1 MEPHMSIVITG
12 ASGQLGRRAAELV
25 LEQAPDTEL
34 VLVTR
39 SPEKLA
45 DLAARGAEIRAGDFD
60 DPASLDAAFAGGE
73 RLLLISTDVAGT
85 RVPQHRRAIDAAV
98 RAGVKHV
105 GYTSILNPTPDHPGA
120 VPSEHRQTEEALR
133 ASGLAWTFLRNSIY
147 AEMQA
152 ASAESALASGQLVT
166 NAGAGRTAFVT
177 REDCAA
183 VAAAVLLGD
192 GHEGQAYDVTGP
204 DLLAADDLAALYAET
219 GGKPV
224 APVQI
229 DDAAYAA
236 GLVEHAGLPQEL
248 AEIYAAF
255 GTAIRLGF
263 LDVRSDTVERLTG
276 RPPQSVRSL
285 LEPALT

>member
-1 MEPHMSIVITG
+1 
-12 ASGQLGRRAAELV
+12 
-25 LEQAPDTEL
+25 
-34 VLVTR
+34 
-39 SPEKLA
+39 
-45 DLAARGAEIRAGDFD
+45 
-60 DPASLDAAFAGGE
+60 
-73 RLLLISTDVAGT
+73 
-85 RVPQHRRAIDAAV
+85 VPQHRRAIDAAV